1 MWERKV
7 EIAQVCVCVIT
18 LVYCSMSLE
27 EFPPAVPSFLASI
40 TAIVSSTKCNF
51 EHTRTIISR

>member
-7 EIAQVCVCVIT
+7 EIAQVCV
-18 LVYCSMSLE
+18 YNNSSLLQYVLGRV
-27 EFPPAVPSFLASI
+27 PPGVPSLSASI

-51 EHTRTIISR
+51 EHLRTIISC